1 MIISEISD
9 MAKRQNGS
17 HHGLGMKC
25 QVPVAS
31 QLGVLGPYI
40 LGSPKACSARALPIK
55 LKKGEEELS

>member
-1 MIISEISD
+1 